1 MEHHFVRVAQ
11 NGVVLYKIKVSAL
24 CNLIPTLFSLH
35 SPQLRQQ
42 KFESIE
48 LQSRRN
54 QAIIRPMNI
63 EYLLDCMLTDSDN
76 FSDVRET
83 LIEVKDADLFAFFC
97 NFHFILLLN
106 RSIVY
111 EYRVTFL
118 NFDKAG
124 VLMNGLPNNGVSL
137 VMLFHQHQQ
146 T

>member
-1 MEHHFVRVAQ
+1 
-11 NGVVLYKIKVSAL
+11 
-24 CNLIPTLFSLH
+24 
-35 SPQLRQQ
+35 
-42 KFESIE
+42 
-48 LQSRRN
+48 
-54 QAIIRPMNI
+54 MNI

-83 LIEVKDADLFAFFC
+83 LIEVKDANFFAFLC
-97 NFHFILLLN
+97 NFHFILLFN

-111 EYRVTFL
+111 ENRVTFL

-124 VLMNGLPNNGVSL
+124 VLVNGLPNNGVPL

>member
-1 MEHHFVRVAQ
+1 
-11 NGVVLYKIKVSAL
+11 
-24 CNLIPTLFSLH
+24 
-35 SPQLRQQ
+35 
-42 KFESIE
+42 
-48 LQSRRN
+48 
-54 QAIIRPMNI
+54 MNI

-76 FSDVRET
+76 FSDVGQT

-111 EYRVTFL
+111 ENRVTFL

-124 VLMNGLPNNGVSL
+124 VLVNGLPNNGVPL